1 MRYLASF
8 LFLQFLL
15 PCGSDQGSI
24 DGPGYVVS
32 PNALGNFDWSIE
44 FNYIFDIIINE
55 RPVLEEETDR
65 TVQVD

>member
-1 MRYLASF
+1 M
-8 LFLQFLL
+8 
-15 PCGSDQGSI
+15 
-24 DGPGYVVS
+24 S